1 MKDTIYYKQANLLL
15 RILPYVESEKIFA
28 LKGGTAINF
37 FIRDLPRISVDIDL
51 AYLPVNSRETA
62 LHEISRS
69 IENISQKIKRMFPD
83 CNLSFKKIR
92 KPAAIRTLIVS
103 VDGVTIKIEPNL
115 VIRGSIFKPV
125 QMQLSH
131 KAQDLF
137 EMSLSSQTL
146 SLPEIYGGK
155 ICAAL
160 DRQHPRDLFDVHLLM
175 QNEGIDEEIR
185 KAFLVYLISHP
196 RPIVEVLNPTFL
208 DIERIFENE
217 FEGMTIVEI
226 KLNELL
232 ETRKNLVSMI
242 KNSLTEDEKQFLI
255 SVKMNEPEWELLD
268 LKGVENLPAVKWKLF
283 NIQKMDKTKHKKAV
297 DKLRNY
303 LES

>member
-83 CNLSFKKIR
+83 CILSFKKIR

-217 FEGMTIVEI
+217 FEGMTIVEV

-255 SVKMNEPEWELLD
+255 SVKMNAPEWELLD

-283 NIQKMDKTKHKKAV
+283 NIQNMDKTKHKQAV
-297 DKLRNY
+297 DKLGNY